1 MVCLYFKV
9 QIGVNGLQGVV
20 VLVVF
25 QLDIAVGVRQGEE
38 EIGVFLGQALF
49 IVINCCGFVL
59 QDGGIVAVGV
69 IFPCLQRIG
78 ERVFL
83 RNFAGRII
91 VALKSA

>member
-59 QDGGIVAVGV
+59 QDGGIVAVGI
-69 IFPCLQRIG
+69 IFPVSSASESAFSCAISP
-78 ERVFL
+78 
-83 RNFAGRII
+83 
-91 VALKSA
+91 VASS

>member
-59 QDGGIVAVGV
+59 QDGGIVVWASF
-69 IFPCLQRIG
+69 FPVSSASESAFSCAISP
-78 ERVFL
+78 
-83 RNFAGRII
+83 
-91 VALKSA
+91 VASS